1 MRHSKA
7 TLRTSQDC
15 DDDEGFGPKGVLRDF
30 HSAGQSRGRG
40 QIDPAHGADCAIQ
53 RDLNKLKSVVNIPH
67 AVNIPHDD
75 MTTEVRKH
83 VIVDPTKQKKK
94 AALLRALHCLT

>member
-1 MRHSKA
+1 MKGLDRA
-7 TLRTSQDC
+7 
-15 DDDEGFGPKGVLRDF
+15 KGVLRDF

-40 QIDPAHGADCAIQ
+40 QIDPAHGANCAIQ

-75 MTTEVRKH
+75 MTTEVRGH
-83 VIVDPTKQKKK
+83 SSIT
-94 AALLRALHCLT
+94 